1 MKKKILGLVTLAS
14 VLTLGLAAC
23 GGGNSNSKGTDSS
36 GGETAGGADSTDVA
50 SFPIATTNKDKAIKD
65 GELDVAVATDSQFK
79 GMFQW
84 EFYQDAYDNMFM
96 QPSHEAL
103 FSYDG
108 DFKITNDGAATLDLD
123 KDAKKATIKVKDGV
137 KWSDGEEVT
146 ADDVIFPYEII
157 GHKDYTGIRY
167 DETFARI
174 VGMDEYHEGKAD
186 SISGIKK
193 VDDKTVEIS
202 YKDVNPSMLQAGGG
216 VWTYAAPK
224 HVLKD
229 IAIKD
234 MESSDAVRKN
244 PVTFG
249 PYYMSNIVPGESV
262 EYSPNEHYW
271 NGTPQL
277 KKIVMTSVPT
287 ASIVESLKSKQY
299 DMVYQMPTDI
309 YETYKDL
316 DGYTN
321 LGREQTSYTYL
332 GFKLGKWNKEKGHVE
347 YNPESKMADKS
358 LRQAMGYAIDNST
371 VGERFYAG
379 LRSNATSLIP
389 PVFKTTHDST
399 IKGYTLDIDK
409 ANKLLDDAGY
419 KDVTDDG
426 IREDK
431 DGKELKIKFASM
443 SGGET
448 AQPLADYY
456 VQQWKS
462 IGLDVEYATGRL
474 IEFNSFYDKL
484 ENDDPEIDVYQG
496 AWNTGTDPNPDGLY
510 SATAAFNYTRFES
523 EENTKL
529 LADISSDKAFDADF
543 QKEAFAKWQEYAAD
557 EAFVIP
563 TLFRNEVM
571 PISDR
576 VTNFS
581 WDYAESTNPWSTIGV
596 TADSRK

>member
-23 GGGNSNSKGTDSS
+23 GGGNSKGTDSS
-36 GGETAGGADSTDVA
+36 GGSATGGSETTDVA
-50 SFPIATTNKDKAIKD
+50 SFPIATTNKDEAIKD
-65 GELDVAVATDSQFK
+65 GVLDVAVATDSQFK
-79 GMFQW
+79 GLFQW

-96 QPSHEAL
+96 GPSHEQL
-103 FSYDG
+103 FTNDG
-108 DFKITNDGAATLDLD
+108 DFKITNDGAASLELDQE
-123 KDAKKATIKVKDGV
+123 AKKATITLKDGV
-137 KWSDGEEVT
+137 TWSDGEPVT
-146 ADDVIFPYEII
+146 ADDIIFPYEII

-167 DETFARI
+167 DETFRRI
-174 VGMDEYHEGKAD
+174 VGMDEYHDGKAD

-193 VDDKTVEIS
+193 VDDKTVEIN

-216 VWTYAAPK
+216 IWSYAAPK

-234 MESSDAVRKN
+234 MESSDPVRKK

-271 NGTPQL
+271 NGTPKL

-287 ASIVESLKSKQY
+287 SSIVEALKSKQY

-309 YETYKDL
+309 YDTYKDL

-332 GFKLGKWNKEKGHVE
+332 GFKLGKWNKDKSHVE
-347 YNPESKMADKS
+347 YNPDSKMADKA
-358 LRQAMGYAIDNST
+358 LRQAMGYALDNGA
-371 VGERFYAG
+371 VGDRFYAG

-389 PVFKTTHDST
+389 PVFKTTHNSEM
-399 IKGYTLDIDK
+399 KGYTLDIDK
-409 ANKLLDDAGY
+409 AKKLLDDAGY
-419 KDVTDDG
+419 KDVDGDG
-426 IREDK
+426 IREGK
-431 DGKELKIKFASM
+431 DGKKFTIKFASM

-456 VQQWKS
+456 IQQWKS
-462 IGLDVEYATGRL
+462 IGLNVEYTTGRL

-484 ENDDPEIDVYQG
+484 ENDDPEIDVYQA
-496 AWNTGTDPNPDGLY
+496 AWNTGSDPNPDGLY
-510 SATAAFNYTRFES
+510 GPTAAFNYTRFES
-523 EENTKL
+523 DENTEL
-529 LADISSDKAFDADF
+529 INNISSSKSFDADY
-543 QKEAFAKWQEYAAD
+543 QKEAFDKWQEYAFE

-563 TLFRNEVM
+563 TLFRNEVL

-581 WDYAESTNPWSTIGV
+581 WAYDAPNPWATVGV
-596 TADSRK
+596 SADTRK

>member
-23 GGGNSNSKGTDSS
+23 GGGNSKGTDSS
-36 GGETAGGADSTDVA
+36 GGSATGGSETTDVA
-50 SFPIATTNKDKAIKD
+50 SFPIATTNKDEAIKD
-65 GELDVAVATDSQFK
+65 GVLDVAVATDSQFK
-79 GMFQW
+79 GLFQW

-96 QPSHEAL
+96 GPSHEAL
-103 FSYDG
+103 FTNDS
-108 DFKITNDGAATLDLD
+108 DFKISNDGAASLDLD
-123 KDAKKATIKVKDGV
+123 QEAKKATITLKDGV
-137 KWSDGEEVT
+137 TWSDGEPVT
-146 ADDVIFPYEII
+146 ADDIIFPYEII

-167 DETFARI
+167 DETFRRI
-174 VGMDEYHEGKAD
+174 VGMDEYHDGKAD

-193 VDDKTVEIS
+193 VDDKTVEIN

-216 VWTYAAPK
+216 VWSYAAPK

-234 MESSDAVRKN
+234 MESSDPVRKN

-287 ASIVESLKSKQY
+287 SSIVEALKSKQY

-309 YETYKDL
+309 YDTYKDL

-332 GFKLGKWNKEKGHVE
+332 GFKLGKWNKDKSHVE
-347 YNPESKMADKS
+347 YNPDSKMADKA
-358 LRQAMGYAIDNST
+358 LRQAMGYALDNGA
-371 VGERFYAG
+371 VGDRFYAG

-389 PVFKTTHDST
+389 PVFKTTHNSEM
-399 IKGYTLDIDK
+399 KGYTLDIDK
-409 ANKLLDDAGY
+409 AKKLLDDAGY
-419 KDVTDDG
+419 KDVDGDG
-426 IREDK
+426 IREGK
-431 DGKELKIKFASM
+431 DGKKFTIKFASM

-456 VQQWKS
+456 IQQWKS
-462 IGLDVEYATGRL
+462 IGLDVEYTTGRL

-484 ENDDPEIDVYQG
+484 ENDDPEIDVYQA
-496 AWNTGTDPNPDGLY
+496 AWNTGSDPNPDGLY
-510 SATAAFNYTRFES
+510 GPTAAFNYTRFES
-523 EENTKL
+523 DENTEL
-529 LADISSDKAFDADF
+529 INNISSSKSFDADY
-543 QKEAFAKWQEYAAD
+543 QKEAFDKWQEYAFE

-563 TLFRNEVM
+563 TLFRNEVL

-581 WDYAESTNPWSTIGV
+581 WAYDAPNPWATVGV
-596 TADSRK
+596 SADTRK